1 MQNNSNPFYNEKL
14 KQATS
19 PFLIDG
25 YDTTILEDRAYL
37 KLDNNMLK
45 LEYRLNNLESNLQII
60 KDEIKTAKNID
71 DLSRLDLLEKKKIA
85 IEQEI
90 KVLNEKYYNIG
101 IMSKLTSIISNIFRF
116 NKNNNTTLLSKI
128 KNKLLNYIL
137 PIISKRMNFIFEMQQ
152 SLKKLSDINK
162 SVDELISLRIPFG
175 GLTGRYE
182 KLTSYVN
189 KANFIHAK
197 ITHNVDSFNNK
208 NKKILPIPKDKGNI
222 LNIVQ

>member
-1 MQNNSNPFYNEKL
+1 MSNSNPFNNEKL

-37 KLDNNMLK
+37 KLDNKMLK
-45 LEYRLNNLESNLQII
+45 LEYRLNNLENNLQII
-60 KDEIKTAKNID
+60 NDEIKTAKNID
-71 DLSRLDLLEKKKIA
+71 DLSRLSLLEKKKSA
-85 IEQEI
+85 IEEEI
-90 KVLNEKYYNIG
+90 KLLNEKYYDIG
-101 IMSKLTSIISNIFRF
+101 IMSKLTSIISKIFRL
-116 NKNNNTTLLSKI
+116 NKKNKESILSNI
-128 KNKLLNYIL
+128 KNILLNYIL
-137 PIISKRMNFIFEMQQ
+137 PVISKRMNFIFTMQQ
-152 SLKKLSDINK
+152 SLKKLTDINK

-175 GLTGRYE
+175 GMTGRYE

-197 ITHNVDSFNNK
+197 ITHDVESFE
-208 NKKILPIPKDKGNI
+208 NKKTQKLPLSSNKGNL